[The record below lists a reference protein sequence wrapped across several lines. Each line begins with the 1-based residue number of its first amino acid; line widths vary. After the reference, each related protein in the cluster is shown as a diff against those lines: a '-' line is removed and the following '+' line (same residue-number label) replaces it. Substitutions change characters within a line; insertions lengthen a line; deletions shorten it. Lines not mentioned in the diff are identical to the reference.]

1 MSTSV
6 FEKLGAFIMSKN
18 LSKIFFVLAPSIVV
32 CVLVIAWMT
41 GPVYSQCCPKDSQ
54 GGQSSHQAAG
64 HTATQTAG
72 PADHPQGCPMAA
84 CSAHA
89 KGIEEPPHGGQ
100 ISEEFPYTFEVVY
113 QPKEIRVY
121 AYTHVP
127 DPIAM
132 NNVKGEIIFKEK
144 KTAKTSKV
152 SLKHVKPS
160 AGSSVEEYLTA
171 DVDLSKV
178 KDGARTVSIQLDD
191 LPQPEHVKAAFTQTF
206 ALTKVK
212 PKVTVAETGEADKA
226 GIAKQKTCPV
236 TGENLGSMGSP
247 IKVLVGDKPLYL
259 CCQGCVAKVKND
271 PEAYLAKVGQV
282 RQSQ

>member
-1 MSTSV
+1 M
-6 FEKLGAFIMSKN
+6 
-18 LSKIFFVLAPSIVV
+18 
-32 CVLVIAWMT
+32 
-41 GPVYSQCCPKDSQ
+41 DHQ
-54 GGQSSHQAAG
+54 GGHSDHQAAG
-64 HTATQTAG
+64 HTAGQTAE
-72 PADHPQGCPMAA
+72 PAAHQQGCPMGG

-89 KGIEEPPHGGQ
+89 KGAEEPPHGGQ
-100 ISEEFPYTFEVVY
+100 ISEDGPYTFEVVY

-132 NNVKGEIIFKEK
+132 NNVKGEITFKVK

-152 SLKHVKPS
+152 SLKHVKPP
-160 AGSSVEEYLTA
+160 AGSSVEEYLAA

-178 KDGARTVSIQLDD
+178 KDGEKTFSIQLDD
-191 LPQPEHVKAAFTQTF
+191 LPQHDQVKVTFTQTV

-212 PKVTVAETGEADKA
+212 PKVTVAQTGEADKA

-236 TGENLGSMGSP
+236 TGEKLGSMGSP

-271 PEAYLAKVGQV
+271 QETYLAKV
-282 RQSQ
+282 SK